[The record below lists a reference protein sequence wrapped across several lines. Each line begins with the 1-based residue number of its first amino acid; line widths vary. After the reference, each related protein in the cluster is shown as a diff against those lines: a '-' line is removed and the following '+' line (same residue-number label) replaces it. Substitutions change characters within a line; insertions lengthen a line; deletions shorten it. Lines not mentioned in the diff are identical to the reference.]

1 MELCV
6 ASGGRPY
13 KNYKSNI
20 DLAEREAIDEN
31 RSFVSLYNSDE

>member
-6 ASGGRPY
+6 SSGGRPY
-13 KNYKSNI
+13 KNYKSNV